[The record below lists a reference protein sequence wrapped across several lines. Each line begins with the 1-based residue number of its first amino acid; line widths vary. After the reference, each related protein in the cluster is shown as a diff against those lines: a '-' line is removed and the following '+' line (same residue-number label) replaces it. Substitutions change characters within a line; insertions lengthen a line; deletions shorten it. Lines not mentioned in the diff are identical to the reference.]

1 MPRLSPAIASEVKQS
16 LRSADI
22 QLIEVGSVAEALR
35 LGLTRESKM
44 QNAKGKNTGQ
54 E

>member
-1 MPRLSPAIASEVKQS
+1 
-16 LRSADI
+16 
-22 QLIEVGSVAEALR
+22 VAEALR

-54 E
+54 S